1 MGCCVDGAG
10 LLFFQ
15 YNYLNFQRQNQNK
28 TNGKSM
34 DVEDQFSSL
43 RTMAF
48 HGRGDWRRGK
58 LTQSAAVLLQTS
70 LQFSLD
76 QSYPAAFHPAAL
88 HPAADLD
95 ESVSKIGVTIYLQ

>member
-1 MGCCVDGAG
+1 MGCYVDGAG

-28 TNGKSM
+28 TNGKSINA
-34 DVEDQFSSL
+34 EDQFSSL

-48 HGRGDWRRGK
+48 HGRGHWRRSK
-58 LTQSAAVLLQTS
+58 LTQSAAVLLQIS

-76 QSYPAAFHPAAL
+76 QSYLAALHPAAL

-95 ESVSKIGVTIYLQ
+95 EAVSKIGVTVYLQ